1 MTDTA
6 PRRSP
11 IAVLELA
18 LDHARLL
25 LIVPLL
31 AGAVALGLSLLLGR
45 QYVASSSFKPQDQD
59 QSKARGLAGLAAQFG
74 VSAVGV
80 GQGESVDFYARL
92 ARSRALLEQ
101 VARSRYRFAR
111 GELSRDTLAGD
122 LVQLYRVRGR
132 TAADRLSHAVDILDQ
147 SVTVEADAKS
157 GIVALRTVAPWP
169 GLAVQ
174 VNRALLDGINRFNL
188 EKRQSQAAAERRF
201 VEGEAGKAQ
210 RDLEASERDLAG
222 FLEHN
227 RLYEQ
232 WPPLRVEAAR
242 RQRRVDLN
250 QQVYANLAQMLE
262 QARVDEVRNT
272 PVLTVIDPPEGS
284 VHARP
289 VMLRNAVLGIVLG
302 LAAVILFLFV
312 REYGADVRQRF
323 PEDYARLRQRRRVR
337 QHA

>member
-1 MTDTA
+1 MTDIA

-11 IAVLELA
+11 LALLALA

-25 LIVPLL
+25 VIVPLL
-31 AGAVALGLSLLLGR
+31 ACAVALGLSLLLGR
-45 QYVASSSFKPQDQD
+45 EYEAASSFKPQGQD

-74 VSAVGV
+74 VNAVGLSE
-80 GQGESVDFYARL
+80 GESVDFYARL
-92 ARSRALLEQ
+92 AHSRALLEQ
-101 VARSRYRFAR
+101 VALARYRFPR
-111 GELSRDTLAGD
+111 RELSPDTLAGT
-122 LVQLYRVRGR
+122 LVELYRVRGH
-132 TAADRLSHAVDILDQ
+132 TPADRLSRAVDLLDR

-174 VNRALLDGINRFNL
+174 LNRALLDGINRFNL
-188 EKRQSQAAAERRF
+188 EKRQSQAGAERRF
-201 VEGEAGKAQ
+201 VEGEAAKAQ
-210 RDLEASERDLAG
+210 RELDASERDLAS

-242 RQRRVDLN
+242 LQRRVELN
-250 QQVYANLAQMLE
+250 QQVYAGLAQMLE

-272 PVLTVIDPPEGS
+272 PVVTVIDPPEGS

-289 VMLRNAVLGIVLG
+289 VVLRNAILGGVLG
-302 LAAVILFLFV
+302 LAAVVLFLFL

-323 PEDYARLRQRRRVR
+323 PDDYARLRQRRRVAQR
-337 QHA
+337 A